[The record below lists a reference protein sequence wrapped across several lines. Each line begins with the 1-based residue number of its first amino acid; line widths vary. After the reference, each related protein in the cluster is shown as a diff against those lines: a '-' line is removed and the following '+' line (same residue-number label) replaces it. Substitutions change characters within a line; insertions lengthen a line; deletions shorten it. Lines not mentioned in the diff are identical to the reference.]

1 MKSAN
6 RTFNEKF
13 FKHIYSF
20 EELLR
25 DMKFNKIRML
35 NRRAVGIKEDIKVTD
50 LIRPSIVCGHKG
62 DIEENARINEKI
74 LLDYYYQAHKHRIPL
89 YNSTQIVIR
98 FYSDCKPTKRFIGRL
113 KYYVR
118 IMKEISAI
126 IDIADD

>member
-6 RTFNEKF
+6 RTLNEKF

-35 NRRAVGIKEDIKVTD
+35 NRRAAGIKEDIKVTD